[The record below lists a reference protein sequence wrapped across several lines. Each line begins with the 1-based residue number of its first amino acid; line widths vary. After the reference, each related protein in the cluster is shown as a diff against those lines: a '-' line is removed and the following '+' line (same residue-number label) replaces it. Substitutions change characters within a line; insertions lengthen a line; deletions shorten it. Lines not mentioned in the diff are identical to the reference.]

1 MAKKKQTEPGEIKP
15 VLTAAVLYTDGGCL
29 LDQGA
34 AGWGVHG
41 FTFDAN
47 AELPKSFKQIA
58 TPTDRGYVDA
68 EDFEKR
74 KVKPVQPLQY
84 VDGWGSLNQKPT
96 NNTAELTAAIQGL
109 KVIDQVQAQK
119 GLILTDSEYVIK
131 GVYDYS
137 PKWIAQNWIKRDGE
151 PVKNKELWQEL
162 IAHKQGLEAKG
173 VHLEM
178 KWVKGHAGELG
189 NESADKLATRGRSYC
204 GQFNEYPTDQVF
216 YSMLPAAG
224 YWSPK
229 YDYNRFLFMPCWYF
243 VTNTDLGQ
251 VSEDGRHIYLCGRH
265 GSEDDQFGKRV
276 ADHSFAVMLLKE
288 REPILDIVKDVQ
300 NAITPN
306 GYSEICIAYVD
317 SILTPRN
324 ALKIQEF
331 KGDYLLKLSEHSNLY
346 TPDKQQLT
354 YACDPPRMAFAGLE
368 RMTVLYNQLER
379 FLKGD
384 LGNSVSTDI
393 TDYLYERTEVKGK
406 TVCKLSPNVAQSTK
420 SIKVVANYRTTAE
433 DAKTTVA
440 LTVGIELP
448 TRNAMAAFAERLPT
462 VTLLT
467 TRESDYAFRY
477 AIVIAAGDDVMILS
491 SVYSNL
497 KVRLEP

>member
-1 MAKKKQTEPGEIKP
+1 MPKKLLIMLVVAGLGLSLWWWLSKDTPKEPSISSASP
-15 VLTAAVLYTDGGCL
+15 TSASAAPTPLAPSAAHSNTAQSNTAQSILP
-29 LDQGA
+29 QGYPA
-34 AGWGVHG
+34 Q
-41 FTFDAN
+41 
-47 AELPKSFKQIA
+47 S
-58 TPTDRGYVDA
+58 
-68 EDFEKR
+68 
-74 KVKPVQPLQY
+74 
-84 VDGWGSLNQKPT
+84 S
-96 NNTAELTAAIQGL
+96 TAELTAAIQGL

-288 REPILDIVKDVQ
+288 REPILDIVKDAQ

-324 ALKIQEF
+324 ALI
-331 KGDYLLKLSEHSNLY
+331 S
-346 TPDKQQLT
+346 
-354 YACDPPRMAFAGLE
+354 
-368 RMTVLYNQLER
+368 
-379 FLKGD
+379 
-384 LGNSVSTDI
+384 
-393 TDYLYERTEVKGK
+393 
-406 TVCKLSPNVAQSTK
+406 
-420 SIKVVANYRTTAE
+420 
-433 DAKTTVA
+433 
-440 LTVGIELP
+440 
-448 TRNAMAAFAERLPT
+448 
-462 VTLLT
+462 
-467 TRESDYAFRY
+467 
-477 AIVIAAGDDVMILS
+477 
-491 SVYSNL
+491 
-497 KVRLEP
+497 